1 MSEDRGRNSNQD
13 LDGATQRLASEPVLE
28 KVIPIIEEQL
38 QVGKRVV
45 ETGTVRLQR
54 HSVERVESLELPLE
68 TVSWSVER
76 VAKNELINEVPAPRH
91 EGDYIFY
98 PVVEERVVITRQLV
112 LVEEVRV
119 SRKVTNE
126 QQQINVS
133 LRRDE
138 IIIERQPSN
147 SRTI

>member
-1 MSEDRGRNSNQD
+1 MSEDTVRNSNQD
-13 LDGATQRLASEPVLE
+13 LEGVTQRSTLEPVLE

-54 HSVERVESLELPLE
+54 HSIEHVESLELPLE

-76 VAKNELINEVPAPRH
+76 VAKNEPVNEVPAPRH

-112 LVEEVRV
+112 LVEEVRI
-119 SRKVTNE
+119 SRNVTHE
-126 QQQINVS
+126 QKKIDVS

-138 IIIERQPSN
+138 LIVERQS
-147 SRTI
+147 STGRTV